1 MERLFH
7 VEHPVRVKSPRSTT
21 MKYITSY
28 QDDDVPIY
36 AIGPARKVRAL
47 CVAEAGRFPRWL
59 CGVGRPTNAAQ
70 RRAGQRAFKVSLRD
84 IPF

>member
-1 MERLFH
+1 
-7 VEHPVRVKSPRSTT
+7 
-21 MKYITSY
+21 MKYITSH
-28 QDDDVPIY
+28 QDDGVRIY

-47 CVAEAGRFPRWL
+47 CVAEAGRLPRWL

-70 RRAGQRAFKVSLRD
+70 RRARQRALKVNLRD